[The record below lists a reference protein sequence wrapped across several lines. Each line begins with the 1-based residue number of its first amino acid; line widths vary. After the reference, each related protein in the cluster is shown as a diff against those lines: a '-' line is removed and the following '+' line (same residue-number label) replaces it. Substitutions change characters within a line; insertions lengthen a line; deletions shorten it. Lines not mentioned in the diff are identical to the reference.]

1 MGRDLY
7 YYFYD
12 NDLNK
17 IENRKVTRHMRDDI
31 LGNIELLKEELT
43 VQYRIK
49 CEDDWNEKELYSL
62 TDIENVINKTSQKY
76 SGFQLLSFE
85 MYNDDDDVLVELT
98 YLSQLLKGALKY
110 NKYGDYD
117 NKEEI
122 IEVAYISF
130 KYY

>member
-12 NDLNK
+12 NNLNK

-31 LGNIELLKEELT
+31 LGNIELLKNELT

-49 CEDDWNEKELYSL
+49 REDDWEENELYSL
-62 TDIENVINKTSQKY
+62 TDIENVINKASQKY

-85 MYNDDDDVLVELT
+85 MYNDDDDILVELNH
-98 YLSQLLKGALKY
+98 LSQLLKGALK
-110 NKYGDYD
+110 
-117 NKEEI
+117 
-122 IEVAYISF
+122 
-130 KYY
+130 